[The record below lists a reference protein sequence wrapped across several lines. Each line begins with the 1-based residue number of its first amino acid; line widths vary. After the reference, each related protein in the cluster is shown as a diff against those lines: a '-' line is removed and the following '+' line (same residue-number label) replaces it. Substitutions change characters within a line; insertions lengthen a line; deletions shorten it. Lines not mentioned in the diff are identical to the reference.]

1 VTFEQAIEII
11 LKWEGGYVNDPRDP
25 GGETR
30 YGISKKSFPDLDIAN
45 LTLHQAKQIYL
56 ENYWMPVR
64 ARELPAILRLPVF
77 DTAVNMGVKTAIKLL
92 QRAAYVVVD
101 GHVGPKTIEACER
114 FPGPTWSRFM
124 SKRAKRYTEL
134 STFSTYGDGWLNRL
148 FDVARASLEK

>member
-1 VTFEQAIEII
+1 MTFEQAVEII
-11 LKWEGGYVNDPRDP
+11 LRWEGGYVNDPRDP

-56 ENYWMPVR
+56 EQYWMPVR
-64 ARELPAILRLPVF
+64 ARELPVILRLPVF

-92 QRAAYVVVD
+92 QKAAYVVVD

-114 FPGPTWSRFM
+114 FPGPVWSRFM
-124 SKRAKRYTEL
+124 AKRAKRYTEL
-134 STFSTYGDGWLNRL
+134 ANFGTFGDGWLNRL